1 MGKKVLPLHRCETCG
16 FSSKNFYIFKRHKN
30 RCDKKIYR
38 TVDPLPTTNSS
49 VLQQVNDPAG
59 LPLPP
64 PLVNRNYRC
73 IECGFTTNKSKIFLN
88 HNIDSHGAKFSV
100 FECTFCEYASR
111 WKHKLD
117 RHVKYAHKQFIP
129 EEEIQVQEDGDL
141 VKDESMPSVSGDG
154 QTVEPLIEEQMES
167 RPVSKIFHRGFPR
180 ISFKTSKGSKL
191 IATKKPHMLGG
202 FKAKT
207 SVKKVPAFY
216 IQVVAGADGETV
228 YKCKLCLYSASK
240 KKQTFKHVTACHV
253 NASFFKC
260 SKCDFTTDKRVEF
273 YTHKISHASMS
284 SGEVYKCEE
293 CSYST
298 YVKKN
303 LDCHREKH
311 GSDNPHK
318 CSMCSYATG
327 HEAALKRHVVNHHQ
341 NSARNESLVLG
352 HTSSAD
358 DSFVPMETVP
368 SESVQEEPMVIDDT
382 ETVSSSVVKSDKM
395 TCPLCGLSFGRPAD
409 LGKHVIARH
418 NMRLHEMRQLY
429 QEGTLLRTD
438 PVSTASLK
446 PKKIGLGKDKMK
458 CTFCSY
464 TTKWPSDYRRHI
476 AVHSVEK
483 RYKCPLC
490 MKKYKYLGDVNVH
503 VRRDHNCEP
512 SGIHVQKIA
521 MVPNKKSS
529 PALFRCPACP
539 YITKTKMEMEKH
551 SSTHNKEDKTFQCK
565 QCDYQTYWRGD
576 IGRHLYRHHGDL
588 LPKEKTEVD
597 LKEFMIIRP
606 ERLAFKR
613 KPKAVRLSEMEGFN
627 PEVSSLETVS
637 CEPALDDTSDSLSTT
652 SSHSPKKEAAFLG
665 PVKCDHCPFVTNA
678 ASKLKAHVATHFNL
692 KQFKCPICGRRSNW
706 KWDMRKHLKREHPE
720 VTRDV
725 ITLSV
730 EEAKRS
736 IGEYLETQPNI
747 RREHH
752 FNVRLDNALS
762 GDGQKKVK
770 KPFQCSLCKFR
781 SDFRW
786 SVSKHL
792 RTIHPGKAGNIVV
805 LTNAANSILATSK
818 IDSFQ
823 TPTKSEPP
831 TPTES
836 PSSLDKHHH
845 LRAPSVKNT
854 FRQPVP
860 SGDANMERPFMCPE
874 CGKRCT
880 TKGDVK
886 KHYHYAH
893 PSLEVKVIYVPD
905 GTEFLYTS
913 NFTVP
918 NSPSPRS
925 EGRKRHNDIQTI
937 KAKSPN
943 KGKDSL
949 EGSKFSNPKLHGYVK
964 PFKCSVCHHRSNWKW
979 DLKKHLRERHPNS
992 CGYIILMDIAEAKDT
1007 YAEECRI
1014 TDRTN
1019 LTLKKSVVPSP
1030 KSVTVTSN
1038 PEDPPTE
1045 YLPFNMTQDMSR
1057 CRRFKCSAC
1066 AYRSNWRTDLLR
1078 HLKRKHSLAKTKVV
1092 LLNEEFARSTL
1103 SQYKYIRNSRDPF
1116 ANKDMN
1122 QKRINSGSSGT
1133 LAIDEKIW
1141 RCSRCSF
1148 QATFRS
1154 HIIKHM
1160 QKHGMKPFQCR
1171 ICEFCSNFR
1180 TNLHRHVS
1188 KLHGK
1193 SDCKPFIKVRIKYS
1207 SGFNSDLPEENTA
1220 VVTCP
1225 PEKATVMS
1233 EQYID
1238 VFLCRKCNLQFS
1250 SALLCHRHLRETHGC
1265 DDKTQCMKFRKR
1277 QRVKVPE
1284 GEQYVLSTES
1294 GCQAPGFDRK
1304 KNYMCTLCP
1313 YTANKRGLLNFH
1325 MTYHKPQPFNKY
1337 KCKHCPYYVS
1347 RPRLLQQHTRLH
1359 TMKLAW
1365 ENKQI
1370 TPQSSPTK
1378 NTVSAG
1384 IGVTHTTPKK
1394 HACEKCPYSTNSKN
1408 DMLYHRQF
1416 HRPKPSAEFKCDH
1429 CDYWVTHRRLLKQHE
1444 KCHKSAQMT
1453 SPVQSSP
1460 CKSEMSENSA
1470 VLDTVEIAAWKQQF
1484 ICSKITASL
1493 STDPTCSPT
1502 KLAAQC
1508 SMGFRPGY
1516 IVKNGN
1522 YRKLHNCRSCPYM
1535 NIRARNLRLHEMMHG
1550 KRPSKHPLLKCPDC
1564 DYYVGARGLLA
1575 HHMKVHQPS
1584 YVQDFN
1590 DSMAMQMGKQ
1600 ESQQWGEEEAASD
1613 SGEINPQHKV
1623 DTLLEIVRFKKY
1635 CCEKCP
1641 YASAKRNHFQRH
1653 VELHGSRQRFTC
1665 DFCDY
1670 SVPSKNLLAQH
1681 RKLHL
1686 MPNQNLLTIQS
1697 LSNLQYLTEVPA
1709 DVALASALPAVD
1721 DKKPVTISVT
1731 HDHLE
1736 LYENIPESELE
1747 PKKLYRCD
1755 RCPYANV
1762 KRDHLLTH
1770 LKFHMIRSEISCPYC
1785 DYSVPNHQFL
1795 TQHIRVHFCP
1805 LPEFSEWLT
1814 QNGQTDRIQKE
1825 EQLDISEALEVAKKC
1840 QKGAGVSGGSSLNN
1854 GAAEDKLSEGI
1865 DVTMANKTAGATV
1878 KEVKCELGVS
1888 RETLTEEDS
1897 VKRSERPA
1905 EQSTSQC
1912 CVTKEQDASETR
1924 GVSQGDGDTRGVSQG
1939 DGDTRGVSLDEVF
1952 ACQYCDREIVSS
1964 ERLLRHE
1971 MQHLIGNHYEVSEN
1985 TAQKSTKAKSDKV
1998 ADSDDNTENTSC
2010 YSEGKDLSD
2019 AGINTEGSV
2028 TQHEDE
2034 TCDREK
2040 LEELPNTSPGT
2051 EDMSVEEGVSVDA
2064 DPGVASANTDAD
2076 ADADADYDD
2085 VTDMDVDGSQ

>member
-1 MGKKVLPLHRCETCG
+1 MGKKVLTLNRCETCG
-16 FSSKNFYIFKRHKN
+16 FSTKNYYIFKRHKN
-30 RCDKKIYR
+30 RCDKKIYAP
-38 TVDPLPTTNSS
+38 VNPLPTTSTDISDVPEGGDNS
-49 VLQQVNDPAG
+49 A

-73 IECGFTTNKSKIFLN
+73 TECGFTTNKSKIFLN
-88 HNIDSHGAKFSV
+88 HSIDNHGAKFSV
-100 FECTFCEYASR
+100 YECSFCEYASR

-117 RHVKYAHKQFIP
+117 RHVKYAHKKFSLVH
-129 EEEIQVQEDGDL
+129 EELQADAVGVKQET
-141 VKDESMPSVSGDG
+141 ESGDG
-154 QTVEPLIEEQMES
+154 ETAEPSFEGQMQQM
-167 RPVSKIFHRGFPR
+167 PFSKLLNRGFPR
-180 ISFKTSKGSKL
+180 ISFKTSKRSRL
-191 IATKKPHMLGG
+191 IAAKKSHVLSG

-207 SVKKVPAFY
+207 VMQKVPAY
-216 IQVVAGADGETV
+216 QVQAVMGADGETK
-228 YKCKLCLYSASK
+228 YKCKLCLYSSNK
-240 KKQTFKHVTACHV
+240 KKQTVKHITACHV
-253 NASFFKC
+253 NAMFFKC
-260 SKCDFTTDKRVEF
+260 SKCDFTTDKRIEF
-273 YTHKISHASMS
+273 YTHKISHSNASS
-284 SGEVYKCEE
+284 EEVYTCEE

-298 YVKKN
+298 YIKKN

-311 GSDNPHK
+311 GSDNPFK
-318 CSMCSYATG
+318 CSVCSYATG
-327 HEAALKRHVVNHHQ
+327 HEAALKRHVTNHHQ
-341 NSARNESLVLG
+341 NSVQNESLVLG
-352 HTSSAD
+352 HTSSSDPSGA
-358 DSFVPMETVP
+358 PMETDLP
-368 SESVQEEPMVIDDT
+368 ENIQEESMNVDET
-382 ETVSSSVVKSDKM
+382 ETNSSVEEGKNM
-395 TCPLCGLSFGRPAD
+395 TCPICGLSFGRPAD

-418 NMRLHEMRQLY
+418 NVRLNEIRQMY
-429 QEGTLLRTD
+429 DG
-438 PVSTASLK
+438 ASLEEPTTSGSIPRKTITFK

-476 AVHSVEK
+476 AVHSVER

-490 MKKYKYLGDVNVH
+490 MKKYKYLSDVNVH
-503 VRRDHNCEP
+503 VRRDHKCEP
-512 SGIHVQKIA
+512 SGIYVQEIA

-539 YITKTKMEMEKH
+539 FITKTKIEMDKH

-565 QCDYQTYWRGD
+565 HCDYQTYWRGD
-576 IGRHLYRHHGDL
+576 IGRHLYKHHGDL
-588 LPKEKTEVD
+588 LPNDKMEVD

-606 ERLAFKR
+606 ERIAFKR

-627 PEVSSLETVS
+627 PDACSLESVS
-637 CEPALDDTSDSLSTT
+637 CEPALDDTSDSMSTT
-652 SSHSPKKEAAFLG
+652 SSQTATKKEPSYMG
-665 PVKCDHCPFVTNA
+665 PVKCDHCPFTTNTT
-678 ASKLKAHVATHFNL
+678 SKLKAHIATHFNL
-692 KQFKCPICGRRSNW
+692 KRFKCPICGRRSNW

-720 VTRDV
+720 ITRDV

-752 FNVRLDNALS
+752 FNVWFDNTLS
-762 GDGQKKVK
+762 SESQKKMK

-792 RTIHPGKAGNIVV
+792 RTIHPREAGSIVL
-805 LTNAANSILATSK
+805 LTDVDSSIVT
-818 IDSFQ
+818 DSSQ
-823 TPTKSEPP
+823 IPTLETPTKS
-831 TPTES
+831 TPSTPNES

-860 SGDANMERPFMCPE
+860 SGDVNMDRPFMCPE

-893 PSLEVKVIYVPD
+893 PNLEVKVIYVPD

-913 NFTVP
+913 NFTIP
-918 NSPSPRS
+918 NTPPKS
-925 EGRKRHNDIQTI
+925 ESRKRHNDIQTI
-937 KAKSPN
+937 KASSPV
-943 KGKDSL
+943 KGKESF

-992 CGYIILMDIAEAKDT
+992 CGYIILMDINEAKDT
-1007 YAEECRI
+1007 YAEECKI
-1014 TDRTN
+1014 TERTN
-1019 LTLKKSVVPSP
+1019 LTVNKPKVSP
-1030 KSVTVTSN
+1030 VTSG
-1038 PEDPPTE
+1038 PDEPPTE
-1045 YLPFNMTQDMSR
+1045 YLPFNMTQDTSR

-1066 AYRSNWRTDLLR
+1066 SYRSNWRTDLLR

-1103 SQYKYIRNSRDPF
+1103 SQYRYVRNSRDPF
-1116 ANKDMN
+1116 ANKEMN
-1122 QKRINSGSSGT
+1122 QKRIASGLSGMPHS

-1141 RCSRCSF
+1141 RCPRCAF
-1148 QATFRS
+1148 EATFRS

-1171 ICEFCSNFR
+1171 ICDFCSNFR

-1193 SDCKPFIKVRIKYS
+1193 SDCKPFIKVCIKYS
-1207 SGFNSDLPEENTA
+1207 NSVNSSMSEENTA
-1220 VVTCP
+1220 TVTGV
-1225 PEKATVMS
+1225 PEKATVTVIS

-1250 SALLCHRHLRETHGC
+1250 SALLCHRHLREFHGC

-1284 GEQYVLSTES
+1284 GEQYVLNTES
-1294 GCQAPGFDRK
+1294 EGQAAGFDRK

-1347 RPRLLQQHTRLH
+1347 RPRLLQQHVRLH
-1359 TMKLAW
+1359 TLKLAW
-1365 ENKQI
+1365 EKTQI
-1370 TPQSSPTK
+1370 TPQNSPAK
-1378 NTVSAG
+1378 NVATVPV
-1384 IGVTHTTPKK
+1384 IVTHTTPKK
-1394 HACEKCPYSTNSKN
+1394 HLCEKCPYSTNSKN
-1408 DMLYHRQF
+1408 DILYHRQF

-1429 CDYWVTHRRLLKQHE
+1429 CDYWVTHRRLLKQHV
-1444 KCHKSAQMT
+1444 KCHTAAAALIA
-1453 SPVQSSP
+1453 SPVQTVQCSP
-1460 CKSEMSENSA
+1460 IKSEVSENSA
-1470 VLDTVEIAAWKQQF
+1470 VLDTIEIAAWKQQF

-1493 STDPTCSPT
+1493 STNPTCSPT

-1508 SMGFRPGY
+1508 SMGYRPGY
-1516 IVKNGN
+1516 IIKNGI
-1522 YRKLHNCRSCPYM
+1522 YRKLHSCRSCPYM

-1590 DSMAMQMGKQ
+1590 DSIATQMGKTDG
-1600 ESQQWGEEEAASD
+1600 QQWEEEASD
-1613 SGEINPQHKV
+1613 PGEINPQHKV

-1697 LSNLQYLTEVPA
+1697 LSNLQYLTEV
-1709 DVALASALPAVD
+1709 
-1721 DKKPVTISVT
+1721 
-1731 HDHLE
+1731 
-1736 LYENIPESELE
+1736 
-1747 PKKLYRCD
+1747 
-1755 RCPYANV
+1755 
-1762 KRDHLLTH
+1762 
-1770 LKFHMIRSEISCPYC
+1770 
-1785 DYSVPNHQFL
+1785 
-1795 TQHIRVHFCP
+1795 
-1805 LPEFSEWLT
+1805 
-1814 QNGQTDRIQKE
+1814 
-1825 EQLDISEALEVAKKC
+1825 
-1840 QKGAGVSGGSSLNN
+1840 
-1854 GAAEDKLSEGI
+1854 
-1865 DVTMANKTAGATV
+1865 
-1878 KEVKCELGVS
+1878 S
-1888 RETLTEEDS
+1888 R
-1897 VKRSERPA
+1897 
-1905 EQSTSQC
+1905 
-1912 CVTKEQDASETR
+1912 
-1924 GVSQGDGDTRGVSQG
+1924 
-1939 DGDTRGVSLDEVF
+1939 
-1952 ACQYCDREIVSS
+1952 
-1964 ERLLRHE
+1964 
-1971 MQHLIGNHYEVSEN
+1971 
-1985 TAQKSTKAKSDKV
+1985 
-1998 ADSDDNTENTSC
+1998 
-2010 YSEGKDLSD
+2010 
-2019 AGINTEGSV
+2019 
-2028 TQHEDE
+2028 
-2034 TCDREK
+2034 
-2040 LEELPNTSPGT
+2040 
-2051 EDMSVEEGVSVDA
+2051 
-2064 DPGVASANTDAD
+2064 
-2076 ADADADYDD
+2076 
-2085 VTDMDVDGSQ
+2085 